1 VDKSKFD
8 DWSDVKDCNDC
19 QHYWNAMCDGT
30 PLGSEKSCKS
40 FLATR
45 KVNMQGDLESL
56 RKRLNTLNVVLIL
69 YGLAFVIHL
78 ISKLLGG

>member
-1 VDKSKFD
+1 MEKSKFD

-19 QHYWNAMCDGT
+19 QHYWNAMCDGISE
-30 PLGSEKSCKS
+30 GSQKPCNS

-45 KVNMQGDLESL
+45 KVNILGEIEAL

-69 YGLAFVIHL
+69 YGLAFVLHL
-78 ISKLLGG
+78 ISKLLR